1 MQLNPTARS
10 DRAFTATEAMIVMVM
25 LMVLAVLAMMWVKD
39 QQAKSEKAARIRC
52 VGNLKNLG
60 LAFKVF
66 ANDNDDKFPFATTNV
81 LAGGNDHTLWLHFQ
95 AMSNECGSAK
105 ILVCPADRER
115 YDNIKSD
122 FSAGPDGLA
131 SVGNAAVGFAAGLD
145 ASESNPNSI
154 LLLDRNLDRLRWV
167 DQINKGRIVTL
178 ASNRGALERN
188 IANADLVIG
197 AVLVAGGR
205 APVVVTDDM
214 VRSMKR
220 GAVIVDVAV
229 DQGGCIET
237 CRPTSHD
244 DPTYQVHGVVHYC
257 VPNIPSGFARTASQA
272 ISNVIMPLLL
282 EAGEE
287 GGADDQGAPGQR
299 ADVLRSSHHQRGE

>member
-10 DRAFTATEAMIVMVM
+10 DRAFTATEAMIVVVM

-154 LLLDRNLDRLRWV
+154 LLLDRNLVTNSWNLRGKVLLAFPTRPPAWDGSQHKLRGNLALSDGSV
-167 DQINKGRIVTL
+167 QQVTL
-178 ASNRGALERN
+178 AGLSNQVAQAG
-188 IANADLVIG
+188 IATNHL
-197 AVLVAGGR
+197 LL
-205 APVVVTDDM
+205 
-214 VRSMKR
+214 
-220 GAVIVDVAV
+220 
-229 DQGGCIET
+229 
-237 CRPTSHD
+237 
-244 DPTYQVHGVVHYC
+244 
-257 VPNIPSGFARTASQA
+257 
-272 ISNVIMPLLL
+272 PLL
-282 EAGEE
+282 
-287 GGADDQGAPGQR
+287 P
-299 ADVLRSSHHQRGE
+299 